1 MPLVRTQLVFVLF
14 QSVFFFVFRMSD
26 SLVYF
31 NMPLARNTDSHLSP
45 IIITSLLDHAQSTM
59 QVVLVFPKEVSS
71 LGQAVPLLVRPRL
84 TMQAPPSGE
93 NREGLQKSLDRGPPR
108 FHHDLR
114 SNLRPDLGPD
124 LRTRIT

>member
-1 MPLVRTQLVFVLF
+1 MSALFSTISEIGHAAGQAPISFCFVSECFL
-14 QSVFFFVFRMSD
+14 FVFRMSD

-93 NREGLQKSLDRGPPR
+93 NREGLQKRLDRGPSKVP
-108 FHHDLR
+108 
-114 SNLRPDLGPD
+114 P
-124 LRTRIT
+124 